1 MHTQYKKLQIIIE
14 MEGFHGGLTPHEIWA
29 CKMMSGQSKKLEMG
43 HPKIK
48 KKHKKIQNWLEI
60 GLHVSYRA
68 QNLHAEIF
76 LVVIRWL
83 YRPKVP
89 KVSKI
94 NDFDDFL
101 SRCWR
106 SSGADSMAP
115 WVLHSGLGR
124 CGDPWGPVG
133 AHRDSCGHVGRPWG
147 SLGSTSGFKTI

>member
-1 MHTQYKKLQIIIE
+1 MKQESLPVD
-14 MEGFHGGLTPHEIWA
+14 F
-29 CKMMSGQSKKLEMG
+29 MG
-43 HPKIK
+43 EVPPMKGKKIK
-48 KKHKKIQNWLEI
+48 EKNKKCFEI
-60 GLHVSYRA
+60 GLYVSYRA

-115 WVLHSGLGR
+115 WVPHSGLGR
-124 CGDPWGPVG
+124 
-133 AHRDSCGHVGRPWG
+133 
-147 SLGSTSGFKTI
+147 